1 MAGNSN
7 IRDRAKLLW
16 IRGMKSVSNTASNI
30 ANNTKYKVD
39 EMTLQN
45 RRRELAGDLSSVT
58 YTLWLKG
65 AELPDELTK
74 ILEEIQTLDEKLN
87 DMRAEKYA
95 QGRTAA
101 QAEEENQTA
110 DVPALPEET
119 TDTAP
124 EQTEDEPA
132 NAEETPQA
140 PAIEPAGAASET
152 QTAETKTFNA
162 VYISQ
167 YSAEDEAAEEED
179 SGEDFSEAITA
190 ATQAVKAEIND
201 VFDHGSSVDKMA
213 EKVNNSL
220 NQLTD
225 RIRSFSPE
233 KNDESGE

>member
-1 MAGNSN
+1 M
-7 IRDRAKLLW
+7 
-16 IRGMKSVSNTASNI
+16 
-30 ANNTKYKVD
+30 
-39 EMTLQN
+39 
-45 RRRELAGDLSSVT
+45 
-58 YTLWLKG
+58 
-65 AELPDELTK
+65 
-74 ILEEIQTLDEKLN
+74 
-87 DMRAEKYA
+87 
-95 QGRTAA
+95 
-101 QAEEENQTA
+101 
-110 DVPALPEET
+110 PEET

-140 PAIEPAGAASET
+140 PEIEPAGAASET